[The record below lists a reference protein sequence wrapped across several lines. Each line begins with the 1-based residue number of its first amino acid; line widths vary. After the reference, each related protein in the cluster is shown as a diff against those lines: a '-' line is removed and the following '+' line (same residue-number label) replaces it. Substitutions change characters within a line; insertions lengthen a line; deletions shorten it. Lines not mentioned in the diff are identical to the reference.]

1 MAKVTLNQWAK
12 YRDSLSKIC
21 KQASDEYTYYFF
33 NISGFKEG
41 NGLKGVELEEA
52 IDVANAIAQKY
63 GYASAEVACQM
74 YDATAKME
82 KANIPPAVP
91 AEVATREETA
101 SAIVGSLK
109 QSNTGKL
116 VESVM
121 YRLVKQAAADTMI
134 QNAKR
139 DGAKW
144 AWVPSGDTCAFCITL
159 ASRGW
164 QPASKAQLHGDH
176 AEHIHG
182 NCDCQ
187 FMISFKGGLDVEGYD
202 PEEFKDMY
210 YNAEGNSSRDKINY
224 IRRNT
229 YNSPQNQ
236 MLRLARHGNVYV
248 SKLEKMSKYAKDI
261 EPLDGYTDIVVHG
274 DPYSLIFRNP
284 DGIETNV
291 SAEEFCDIIEKA
303 GFYKGGKIRL
313 IACQTGEGSGIIP
326 TYMAKRFNTEV
337 MAPTEIVNVDFDG
350 NMILANDEMDAKMG
364 IETGKWVRF
373 DEKGRIE

>member
-82 KANIPPAVP
+82 KANVPPAVP

-187 FMISFKGGLDVEGYD
+187 FMISFKGGLDVEWYD
-202 PEEFKDMY
+202 PEAYKDMY
-210 YNAEGNSSRDKINY
+210 YNAEGNSSKERINY
-224 IRRNT
+224 LRRKSYAINKESINERRREIYRENLPET
-229 YNSPQNQ
+229 ISLPNFGRRKSVGAMAADYVIIDK
-236 MLRLARHGNVYV
+236 ATGTVYHLV
-248 SKLEKMSKYAKDI
+248 
-261 EPLDGYTDIVVHG
+261 DGYEFEEVTVFAGKGCRNKLKPEVAEGVAKELNSKPSSIQHVKGFGYLQDADFEEEPAWADVHW
-274 DPYSLIFRNP
+274 FQ
-284 DGIETNV
+284 V
-291 SAEEFCDIIEKA
+291 
-303 GFYKGGKIRL
+303 KGGKKDKFVVKEWL
-313 IACQTGEGSGIIP
+313 DYYDPE
-326 TYMAKRFNTEV
+326 
-337 MAPTEIVNVDFDG
+337 D
-350 NMILANDEMDAKMG
+350 
-364 IETGKWVRF
+364 
-373 DEKGRIE
+373 